1 MKNLLEHIDSPSDL
15 KKLAPDELPRLAQEL
30 REFMVETVSKA
41 GGHLS
46 SSLGAVEIAI
56 AIHYAFDTPVDKVI
70 WDVGHQAYAHKILTG
85 RRERFGTLRQYG
97 GISGFLRPSESPY
110 DTVTSGHS
118 STSISS
124 ALGMAAA
131 RDLRGGGEKIVCVIG
146 DGSMTGGVAF
156 EGLNQAGHL
165 KKDIIVILND
175 NEMSISEN
183 VGALSSFLSRKITG
197 SFATKVK
204 KELES
209 FLKSIPILGEGL
221 VSFIKKAE
229 DSIITLLTPGML
241 FEGLGFHYIGPINGH
256 DVKELA
262 AVFSEAKKIKGPVLL
277 HVLTK
282 KGKGYGPAEKN
293 PSMFHGIGPFDK
305 DSGETVASSHLT
317 YTEVF
322 SSTLLEI
329 AEKES
334 RVIAITA
341 AMPEGTGLSRF
352 AQRHPERFFDVGIA
366 EQHAITFAAGLA
378 KCGFK
383 PVVAVYST
391 FLQRAYDQVFH
402 DVCLD
407 NLPVV
412 IALDRS
418 GIVGSDG
425 PTHHGLFDVSYLRHL
440 PNMVVCAP
448 KDEAELR
455 DMLFSAIDYKRP
467 VAIRYPRGACPG
479 SDISGPPKNI
489 EMGKAKILKE
499 GMDVAILAF
508 GTMVLPSMEA
518 AVMLE
523 KAGINAAVINARFA
537 KPLDSECISEYA
549 ARTGKVIT
557 VEENA
562 LAGGFGSAVL
572 ELFEERGI
580 KCDFKRIG
588 VPDRFIEHGTQQ
600 QLKLELGL
608 TPEGIE
614 KAVKEMVG
622 KDKRVLGQGTYRN
635 CGG

>member
-1 MKNLLEHIDSPSDL
+1 M
-15 KKLAPDELPRLAQEL
+15 
-30 REFMVETVSKA
+30 
-41 GGHLS
+41 
-46 SSLGAVEIAI
+46 
-56 AIHYAFDTPVDKVI
+56 
-70 WDVGHQAYAHKILTG
+70 
-85 RRERFGTLRQYG
+85 
-97 GISGFLRPSESPY
+97 
-110 DTVTSGHS
+110 
-118 STSISS
+118 
-124 ALGMAAA
+124 
-131 RDLRGGGEKIVCVIG
+131 
-146 DGSMTGGVAF
+146 
-156 EGLNQAGHL
+156 
-165 KKDIIVILND
+165 
-175 NEMSISEN
+175 
-183 VGALSSFLSRKITG
+183 
-197 SFATKVK
+197 
-204 KELES
+204 
-209 FLKSIPILGEGL
+209 
-221 VSFIKKAE
+221 SFIKKAE

-305 DSGETVASSHLT
+305 DSGKTVASSHLT

-334 RVIAITA
+334 RVVAITA
-341 AMPEGTGLSRF
+341 AMPEGTGLSMF

-412 IALDRS
+412 IALDRN

-425 PTHHGLFDVSYLRHL
+425 PTHHVLFDVSYLRHL

-467 VAIRYPRGACPG
+467 VAIRYQRGACPG

-518 AVMLE
+518 AEMLE

-537 KPLDSECISEYA
+537 K
-549 ARTGKVIT
+549 
-557 VEENA
+557 
-562 LAGGFGSAVL
+562 
-572 ELFEERGI
+572 ERE
-580 KCDFKRIG
+580 R
-588 VPDRFIEHGTQQ
+588 
-600 QLKLELGL
+600 
-608 TPEGIE
+608 
-614 KAVKEMVG
+614 
-622 KDKRVLGQGTYRN
+622 
-635 CGG
+635 